1 MQLYN
6 FYKHFQSLVRSTK
19 SSTSSFVTMH
29 ASIKLRQKHRKK
41 GRNICEVTSYN
52 QPAKC
57 PLLKSLFTPVSHI
70 CKPNYEAFI
79 SSWSKT
85 FSRFPPYQIKINPTV
100 HYAGI
105 GLHQLTELTVLV
117 PLDVVDSIVDIEEM
131 VTEVPVTIVVEVV
144 EEVTVTDIEV
154 LVAEVVTVESAG
166 TD

>member
-1 MQLYN
+1 M
-6 FYKHFQSLVRSTK
+6 
-19 SSTSSFVTMH
+19 
-29 ASIKLRQKHRKK
+29 
-41 GRNICEVTSYN
+41 
-52 QPAKC
+52 
-57 PLLKSLFTPVSHI
+57 
-70 CKPNYEAFI
+70 
-79 SSWSKT
+79 
-85 FSRFPPYQIKINPTV
+85 